1 MTFFDYYP
9 DKISKIDIPEGN
21 KLTLQTFIVAL
32 EQLTKKSIDFDTIL
46 LEGTCLRSF
55 FSPRKLNI
63 L

>member
-1 MTFFDYYP
+1 MTFFDYYLN
-9 DKISKIDIPEGN
+9 KISKIDIPEGN